1 MHADENAFYEYYAAE
16 SAKQST
22 IARFASTKAAVLRV
36 AHRFGVATDRQL
48 AVADIGCGAAAQCIL
63 WAQDGHAVFGIDIND
78 RLIALGKERARAA
91 ALHINLK
98 SGSATSLPW
107 PDASMDICLCPE
119 LLEHVAD
126 WRACVKE
133 AVRIL
138 RPGGILYL
146 STTNRLCPIQQEF
159 TLPLYSWYPQ
169 VLKRRYERLAVTS
182 RPEIANHAKFPAV
195 NWFTFYGLR
204 KVLASDGFTSLDR
217 FDVAALGNHGGMSR
231 LVLEAATHL
240 PPLRWIGHV
249 LTPHTT
255 VFAHKKS
262 N

>member
-1 MHADENAFYEYYAAE
+1 MTTNEDAFYEYYASE

-36 AHRFGVATDRQL
+36 AHRFGLSTDHL
-48 AVADIGCGAAAQCIL
+48 KVADIGCGAAAQCIL
-63 WAQDGHAVFGIDIND
+63 WAQDGHEVFGIDIND

-91 ALHINLK
+91 ALSIDLH
-98 SGSATSLPW
+98 SATATSLPW

-126 WRACVKE
+126 WRACISE
-133 AVRIL
+133 AVRVL
-138 RPGGILYL
+138 RPNGILYL
-146 STTNRLCPIQQEF
+146 STTNKLCPIQQEY
-159 TLPLYSWYPQ
+159 TLPFYSWYPRF
-169 VLKRRYERLAVTS
+169 LKHRYERLAITS

-204 KVLASDGFTSLDR
+204 RVLAKDRFESLDR
-217 FDVAALGNHGGMSR
+217 FDVAALADHNGMSR
-231 LVLEAATHL
+231 IALGAATHL
-240 PPLRWIGHV
+240 PPLRWLGHV

-255 VFAHKKS
+255 IFAHKRS
-262 N
+262 H